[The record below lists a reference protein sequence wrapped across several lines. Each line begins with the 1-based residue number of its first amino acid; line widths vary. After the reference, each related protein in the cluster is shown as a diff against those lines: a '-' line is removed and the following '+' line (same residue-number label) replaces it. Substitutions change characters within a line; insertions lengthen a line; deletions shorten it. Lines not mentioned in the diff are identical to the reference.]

1 MISPLTNERK
11 FGDVNTEDF
20 TTLGI
25 AVVQNTSDIA
35 LKPSSS
41 QVDSQID
48 TKNAAQL
55 QQINLDYADRPTT
68 YNKSEVYTKTES
80 DAALALKGSAAQL
93 ATVTAYANT
102 LPTLSTVNN
111 VLNARFL
118 LQDGE
123 NFLTFGALSD
133 TTANTA
139 AIAVNTAATVTNQ
152 SGIAA
157 VNANIA
163 NILTGSAA
171 LETLNVFN
179 ETVGGSNTLEIK
191 NKPDAINTASL
202 QIEHELTASA
212 QQAKV
217 NFWDTSIP
225 NSSST
230 SSATALTLSW
240 DGDADTHTST
250 FAGGLTVAGTMAC
263 QNLIVTG
270 IVTMP
275 GGGGASAG
283 DVLKVTRHCFNP
295 HNNVLVPTNGSW
307 VTAITFTHTPSDSQ
321 SHLNLTFTAIWKI
334 FTANSGDDGEWLI
347 QIEVDG
353 SAVGGTLLRT
363 IGTSETGS
371 SSPCIGQ
378 YTNTSLTA
386 KTITVRARQTGS
398 ANDQLMFNNAGTDS
412 TWLHIEEVKR

>member
-1 MISPLTNERK
+1 MR
-11 FGDVNTEDF
+11 
-20 TTLGI
+20 TLRRLASQWCKTARI
-25 AVVQNTSDIA
+25 LRI
-35 LKPSSS
+35 KPSSS

-133 TTANTA
+133 TTANTT
-139 AIAVNTAATVTNQ
+139 AIATATAATVTNQ

-179 ETVGGSNTLEIK
+179 EVVGGSNTVEIK
-191 NKPDAINTASL
+191 NKPDALNVASL

-212 QQAKV
+212 QLAKV

-263 QNLIVTG
+263 TNLIVTG
-270 IVTMP
+270 IATMP

-283 DVLKVTRHCFNP
+283 DVLKVTRTCFNP

-363 IGTSETGS
+363 IGTSETGT

-378 YTNTSLTA
+378 YTNSSLTA
-386 KTITVRARQTGS
+386 KTITVRARQTGPQTTSLCLTTLALTALGSTSKKSS
-398 ANDQLMFNNAGTDS
+398 AKKER
-412 TWLHIEEVKR
+412 H

>member
-1 MISPLTNERK
+1 MISPLTNEKK
-11 FGDVNTEDF
+11 FGDVSNEDF
-20 TTLGI
+20 TTLGVT
-25 AVVQNTSDIA
+25 VVQNSSDIA
-35 LKPSSS
+35 NKPSSS

-133 TTANTA
+133 TTANTT
-139 AIAVNTAATVTNQ
+139 AIATATAATVTNQ

-179 ETVGGSNTLEIK
+179 EVVGGSNTVEIK
-191 NKPDAINTASL
+191 NKPDALNVASL
-202 QIEHELTASA
+202 QIEHELTTSA
-212 QQAKV
+212 QLAKV

-263 QNLIVTG
+263 TNLIVTG

-283 DVLKVTRHCFNP
+283 DVLKVTRTCFNP

-307 VTAITFTHTPSDSQ
+307 VTAITFTHTPSDIQ

-347 QIEVDG
+347 QIEVDN

-378 YTNTSLTA
+378 YTNSSLTA